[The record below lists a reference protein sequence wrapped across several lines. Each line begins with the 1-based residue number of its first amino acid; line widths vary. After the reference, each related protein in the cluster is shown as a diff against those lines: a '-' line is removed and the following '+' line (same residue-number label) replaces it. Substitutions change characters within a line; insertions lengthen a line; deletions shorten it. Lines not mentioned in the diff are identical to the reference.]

1 MMKKKGLLIVLVLI
15 FLTACTFIQKDNSKV
30 PVEDT
35 ETLLMNDLDT
45 IVKNAQE
52 FANLSESTEVQ
63 EVFQNEVDRIWKV
76 QFSNGT
82 IVLYD
87 ENTDEFVHAE

>member
-1 MMKKKGLLIVLVLI
+1 MMKKKGFLIILVLV
-15 FLTACTFIQKDNSKV
+15 FLTACTFIQKDSK
-30 PVEDT
+30 PSVEDT
-35 ETLLMNDLDT
+35 DTLEMDQLDT

-52 FANLSESTEVQ
+52 FAKLSETTEVQ
-63 EVFQNEVDRIWKV
+63 EVFQNEEERIWKV